1 MWCALMIEE
10 ACICVLGPRL
20 DIFGVD
26 GLYDVV
32 DCHILDGFVV
42 ACGFD

>member
-1 MWCALMIEE
+1 MLEE
-10 ACICVLGPRL
+10 ACVYVLGPRL

-32 DCHILDGFVV
+32 DCHILEVFVV
-42 ACGFD
+42 DRGFD